1 MNALTLSKLCNT
13 SGYDFGDKL
22 LLHRDKSIWK
32 YLEQHTFF
40 VVASTGIVTRT
51 TILLIVDPY
60 SQGGKDLK
68 LAWCYIMFHR

>member
-1 MNALTLSKLCNT
+1 MTI
-13 SGYDFGDKL
+13 L
-22 LLHRDKSIWK
+22 LLAILILKNPAIKESITLQK
-32 YLEQHTFF
+32 QKLF

-68 LAWCYIMFHR
+68 LA